1 MFPYNLISYGAIS
14 ICPIIAITL
23 STESLVSCSVQIE
36 QWMSQGKGR
45 SKKIAK
51 RIAAENMLSMIEET
65 EKMNKSDSSVDEA
78 ASPPYFSAVSI
89 YRSGGRGED
98 FAGSVLFLV
107 SCKAYA
113 MITFLKIKMTCK

>member
-1 MFPYNLISYGAIS
+1 
-14 ICPIIAITL
+14 
-23 STESLVSCSVQIE
+23 
-36 QWMSQGKGR
+36 MSQGEGR

-89 YRSGGRGED
+89 CWSGGKED
-98 FAGSVLFLV
+98 CGGNPASINYKRSTYKAVSVLFLI

-113 MITFLKIKMTCK
+113 MITFLEIKITCK

>member
-36 QWMSQGKGR
+36 QWMSQGEGR

-89 YRSGGRGED
+89 YRSGGGGLWRSRLCS
-98 FAGSVLFLV
+98 FLSKLQSVRDDHFPRN
-107 SCKAYA
+107 
-113 MITFLKIKMTCK
+113 